1 MKNLHSFVVLAY
13 KESNYLESCIKSV
26 LNQNIKTKVFI
37 ATTTDNKFIRKIA
50 KKYNLEIITGKHTTI
65 GGDFDFAK
73 NIANTELVTIA
84 HQDDIYDQNFTEE
97 ILKAYKQY
105 KDAIIFFSDYYEIK
119 DNKKEFKNIN
129 LNIKKL
135 LLLSLRLKFFSGSK
149 FIKRNALRFG
159 NAISCPTVTFV
170 KDKCPKEIFTS
181 DLKCNVDWY
190 AWKKLSKKKGKFI
203 YISKSLMGHRIHD
216 ESTTTEIIKEN
227 NRRKEDFFMFK
238 KFWPIKIA
246 KILTKFYSYSEKN
259 NNLKKSNCK
268 NK

>member
-105 KDAIIFFSDYYEIK
+105 KDANEYLVADREGFIERMKAIA
-119 DNKKEFKNIN
+119 NK
-129 LNIKKL
+129 
-135 LLLSLRLKFFSGSK
+135 
-149 FIKRNALRFG
+149 
-159 NAISCPTVTFV
+159 
-170 KDKCPKEIFTS
+170 
-181 DLKCNVDWY
+181 
-190 AWKKLSKKKGKFI
+190 
-203 YISKSLMGHRIHD
+203 
-216 ESTTTEIIKEN
+216 
-227 NRRKEDFFMFK
+227 
-238 KFWPIKIA
+238 
-246 KILTKFYSYSEKN
+246 
-259 NNLKKSNCK
+259 
-268 NK
+268 